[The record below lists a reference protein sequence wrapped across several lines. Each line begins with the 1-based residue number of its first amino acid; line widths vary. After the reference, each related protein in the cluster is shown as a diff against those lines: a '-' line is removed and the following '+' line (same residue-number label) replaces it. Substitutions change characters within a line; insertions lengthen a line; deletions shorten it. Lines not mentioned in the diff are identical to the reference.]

1 MLRPKQMH
9 FWVLGAAF
17 LSIPIWG
24 SLYMAYE
31 FRGGVGQFNP
41 IDFPRLAINAL
52 WGVDTSLFGDVLRAA
67 LLGALVVFVG
77 LLFLFEGVIK
87 GVDGTDSYGSARWAA
102 KHELRK
108 AKLVEP
114 WGVAFGKFGKPSSS
128 AKCLMV
134 NSELFSNILVSAPPG
149 SGKTAGIVIPTLLKL
164 PHGFMV
170 YDIKGEIYEATAR
183 HRLAMGDQVKVFAP
197 FDMDLEDTDEHGHS
211 LRKVSHGF
219 NPLIDIAAIEDIEE
233 RLIKIQTLATALLSA
248 RSHNDA
254 HLLDDGKRIF
264 IAATSIVCADKSKV
278 PTIAEVSRL
287 LAPLVNDEGETVDY
301 KSTFLAL
308 ADRAPDPISRD
319 NLMKAAGQDNKS
331 LGIYMAVLQGAGL
344 QAWDNPAIVR
354 ATQSNDLDFSK
365 LRTVPTSFYLCIPSQ
380 HKEVTAP
387 VVRLM
392 MQWAIEALQERKPKR
407 GGRAM
412 PFLFMI
418 DEFHSLGKMQSLA
431 DAATLLRGFG
441 GRLCIIVQTPASLR
455 ALYGPDTAEIFMD
468 TIQLRIWMAPNS
480 DKTKKELS
488 DALGMKTIA
497 KRSVSAKRIGEFGD
511 QSHSYSETGRA
522 LMTPEELGRLDDK
535 KLIVTMQNGYPA
547 MVNKI
552 RYFEDKHYAPI
563 WKAQDK
569 MPWPELPVIKS
580 KVVKTYGEFLS
591 DVEAKL
597 EDDVDPISGVA
608 MTRADTR
615 DYADHLDAVGQLLD
629 IAPLDSDDDPKLQEA
644 AANIVPEKLLEKTAN
659 MVDDGSPDAV
669 KVKKISDL
677 IGSRLAA

>member
-9 FWVLGAAF
+9 FWVLGFAF
-17 LSIPIWG
+17 LSIPFWG
-24 SLYMAYE
+24 SLYMAHE
-31 FRGGVGQFNP
+31 FRGGIGQFNP

-52 WGVDTSLFGDVLRAA
+52 RGVDGTLFADVIRVA
-67 LLGALVVFVG
+67 LLGGVLVFAG
-77 LLFLFEGVIK
+77 LLFLFEGVIT
-87 GVDGTDSYGSARWAA
+87 GIEGTDSHGSARWAA
-102 KHELRK
+102 KHELYK

-114 WGVAFGKFGKPSSS
+114 WGVAFGKFGKPSSRG
-128 AKCLMV
+128 KVLKV
-134 NSELFSNILVSAPPG
+134 NSELFSNMLVSAPPG
-149 SGKTAGIVIPTLLKL
+149 SGKTAGIVIPTLLEL

-183 HRLAMGDQVKVFAP
+183 QRLAMGDQVKVFAP
-197 FDMDLEDTDEHGHS
+197 FDLELEDTDEHGHS
-211 LRKVSHGF
+211 LHKVSHGF
-219 NPLIDIAAIEDIEE
+219 NPLIDIAAIEDIED
-233 RLIKIQTLATALLSA
+233 RLIKIQTLATALLSPKGP
-248 RSHNDA
+248 SDA

-264 IAATSIVCADKSKV
+264 IAAASIVCADKSKS
-278 PTIAEVSRL
+278 PTIADVSRL
-287 LAPLVNDEGETVDY
+287 LAPLVADDGATVDY

-354 ATQSNDLDFSK
+354 ATQTNDLDFSR

-387 VVRLM
+387 VVRLI

-418 DEFHSLGKMQSLA
+418 DEFHSLGRMQSLV

-441 GRLCIIVQTPASLR
+441 GRLCIIVQTPASIR
-455 ALYGPDTAEIFMD
+455 ALYGVEASEIFMD
-468 TIQLRIWMAPNS
+468 TIQLRVWMAPNS
-480 DKTKKELS
+480 DKTKKELA

-497 KRSVSAKRIGEFGD
+497 KRSVSAKRIGEYGD

-547 MVNKI
+547 IVNKI
-552 RYFEDKHYAPI
+552 RYFEDKHFAPI

-569 MPWPELPVIKS
+569 MPWPKLPVVKS
-580 KVVKTYGEFLS
+580 KIVKTYGEFLGGIEVKTETVPAPAN
-591 DVEAKL
+591 DH
-597 EDDVDPISGVA
+597 
-608 MTRADTR
+608 
-615 DYADHLDAVGQLLD
+615 DYTYHLDSVGALLD
-629 IAPLDSDDDPKLQEA
+629 IVPITDDDDAELKEA
-644 AANIVPEKLLEKTAN
+644 AANITPEKLIERTAN
-659 MVDDGSPDAV
+659 IVDDGSLDAE
-669 KVKKISDL
+669 KVRQLSKL
-677 IGSRLAA
+677 IASKLAA

>member
-9 FWVLGAAF
+9 FWVLGLAL
-17 LSIPIWG
+17 LSIPMWG
-24 SLYMAYE
+24 SLYMAHEY
-31 FRGGVGQFNP
+31 RGGIGQFNP
-41 IDFPRLAINAL
+41 FDFPKLSIDAVR
-52 WGVDTSLFGDVLRAA
+52 GVDGTMFNDVIRVA
-67 LLGALVVFVG
+67 LLGGVAVFAG
-77 LLFLFEGVIK
+77 LLFLFEGVIT
-87 GVDGTDSYGSARWAA
+87 GVEGTDSHGSARWAA

-108 AKLVEP
+108 AKTVEP
-114 WGVAFGKFGKPSSS
+114 WGVAFGKFGKPASS
-128 AKCLMV
+128 AKVLRV

-149 SGKTAGIVIPTLLKL
+149 SGKTAGIVIPTLLEL

-197 FDMDLEDTDEHGHS
+197 FDLDLEDTDEHGHS

-219 NPLIDIAAIEDIEE
+219 NPLIDIAAIEDIED
-233 RLIKIQTLATALLSA
+233 RLIKIQSFATALLSPKSSA
-248 RSHNDA
+248 DA
-254 HLLDDGKRIF
+254 HLLDDGKRIL
-264 IAATSIVCADKSKV
+264 IAATSIVCADKRKT
-278 PTIAEVSRL
+278 PTIDGVSSL
-287 LAPLVNDEGETVDY
+287 LAPLVSEDGTVDY

-331 LGIYMAVLQGAGL
+331 LGIYMAVLQGAGM
-344 QAWDNPAIVR
+344 QAWSNPAIIR
-354 ATQSNDLDFSK
+354 ATQNNDMDFSK
-365 LRTVPTSFYLCIPSQ
+365 LRTLPTSFYLCIPSQ
-380 HKEVTAP
+380 HKEVAAP
-387 VVRLM
+387 VIRLM

-407 GGRAM
+407 NGRTM

-418 DEFHSLGKMQSLA
+418 DELHSLGRMQSLA
-431 DAATLLRGFG
+431 DAATLLRGYG
-441 GRLCIIVQTPASLR
+441 GRLCMIVQTPASLR
-455 ALYGPDTAEIFMD
+455 ALYGPETAEIFMD

-488 DALGMKTIA
+488 DALGMQTIA

-547 MVNKI
+547 LVSKI
-552 RYFEDKHYAPI
+552 RFFEDKHYAPI

-580 KVVKTYGEFLS
+580 KVVKTYNEFLS
-591 DVEAKL
+591 HVDASDQ
-597 EDDVDPISGVA
+597 DDSDPISQA
-608 MTRADTR
+608 SETWAESR
-615 DYADHLDAVGQLLD
+615 DYTSDLNTVGELLSV
-629 IAPLDSDDDPKLQEA
+629 APLDEKDDEILKEA
-644 AANIVPEKLLEKTAN
+644 AANITPEKLLERTAN
-659 MVDDGSPDAV
+659 VVDDGSEDAGAV
-669 KVKKISDL
+669 QSLSSKLEDM
-677 IGSRLAA
+677 LAA